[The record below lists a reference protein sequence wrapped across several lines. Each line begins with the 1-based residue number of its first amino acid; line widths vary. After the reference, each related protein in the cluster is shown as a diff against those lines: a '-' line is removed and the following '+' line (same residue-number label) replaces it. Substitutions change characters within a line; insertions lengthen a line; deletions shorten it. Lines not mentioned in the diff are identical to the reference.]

1 MASGERVGRWEW
13 VSPGPSVDRRRRCTP
28 IEGFVK
34 NSSRAKL
41 GPRKVRASKDKK
53 AIARRQRREELGP
66 PKKVIES
73 QLKEARRRL
82 KSHVFCPN
90 RDLILDS
97 KPPLAKSP
105 IAMGD
110 KVKYVPP
117 GPRKA
122 RNNAPA
128 SGKVLEFPDA
138 KGHFVAVL
146 RGTWRLLCNIDVVP
160 LSDCWVVG

>member
-90 RDLILDS
+90 RDVILDS